1 MFSLNQVVPWGRSFD
16 EYRRMFALTDDELG
30 LRIVGCGDGPAGFNP
45 EASRRGMKVIS
56 CDPIYCY
63 DVNQLR
69 ERITLTYDEV
79 LEQTRRNADE
89 FVWTSIGS
97 VEQLGRVRMA
107 AIKDFM
113 DDYVAGRTEGR
124 YVKAEL
130 PGLPFSDDSF
140 DLALCSHL
148 LFLYSTQKPDG

>member
-1 MFSLNQVVPWGRSFD
+1 
-16 EYRRMFALTDDELG
+16 
-30 LRIVGCGDGPAGFNP
+30 
-45 EASRRGMKVIS
+45 
-56 CDPIYCY
+56 
-63 DVNQLR
+63 
-69 ERITLTYDEV
+69 V